1 MLPLD
6 VVDDG
11 LGPGR
16 RELAADA
23 EDVVRDRR
31 RVDGRAARA
40 LEGRRVQEVLE
51 PGRGLARVRAVVAER
66 VAVLLQ
72 LADAVRELA
81 RELCRPRQ
89 QQPKEQAS
97 AEPRPLTARIQ
108 EILFEVREGVSLAAI
123 TSRTQET
130 EERCLSALEEL
141 QLLGAIYVDG
151 QGMYAAL

>member
-40 LEGRRVQEVLE
+40 LEGRRVQQVLE

-81 RELCRPRQ
+81 RGYSPWFAAFEWSRRALAGRGSHCQEHMSFQEHRTAANLPSAHT
-89 QQPKEQAS
+89 QAHIKS
-97 AEPRPLTARIQ
+97 GLHLGRR
-108 EILFEVREGVSLAAI
+108 
-123 TSRTQET
+123 
-130 EERCLSALEEL
+130 
-141 QLLGAIYVDG
+141 LLDRRHLYG
-151 QGMYAAL
+151 